1 MAEVKPGEATRR
13 IRELADALCKEHLT
27 KLAQGKIYV
36 PSLTLRE
43 QMEMEMDLTARQLAT
58 EQYLDEERERID
70 EAIAALSLPASFTVR
85 R

>member
-27 KLAQGKIYV
+27 KLAQGKAYV
-36 PSLTLRE
+36 PSLTPRE
-43 QMEMEMDLTARQLAT
+43 QLEMDLTARQLAT

-70 EAIAALSLPASFTVR
+70 EAIAALI
-85 R
+85 